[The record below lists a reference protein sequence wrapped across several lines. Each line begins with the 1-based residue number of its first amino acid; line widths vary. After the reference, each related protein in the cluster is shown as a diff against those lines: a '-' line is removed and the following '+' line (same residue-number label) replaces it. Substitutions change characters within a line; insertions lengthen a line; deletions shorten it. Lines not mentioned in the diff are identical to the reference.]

1 MCNVISLNSF
11 RISCLEK
18 PSTPLDS
25 CKIMRAQEHFVF
37 SFLHWLPGSSEVSMS
52 SVLVSCINLHFLH
65 SFSVPRHFYFI
76 DFSFSSLI
84 LVILFV
90 SFTISS
96 TQKTFILMPD
106 GYFTSYIFVP
116 GALQSNGF
124 HTGEYSFSESILRYI
139 TRDSNKGNSWNF
151 NRSSLNFTSSSSTQ
165 LLFSH
170 VQLFCDPMDCSLP
183 GSSVHEDSQSKIIVV
198 VCHFLLQGIFWT
210 QGLNPQLLHWQANSL
225 PLSHQGI
232 PG

>member
-37 SFLHWLPGSSEVSMS
+37 SFLHWLPGSSEVAMS

-90 SFTISS
+90 SFIISS

-151 NRSSLNFTSSSSTQ
+151 KFLEFYIK
-165 LLFSH
+165 LLH
-170 VQLFCDPMDCSLP
+170 P
-183 GSSVHEDSQSKIIVV
+183 VV
-198 VCHFLLQGIFWT
+198 V
-210 QGLNPQLLHWQANSL
+210 
-225 PLSHQGI
+225 
-232 PG
+232 